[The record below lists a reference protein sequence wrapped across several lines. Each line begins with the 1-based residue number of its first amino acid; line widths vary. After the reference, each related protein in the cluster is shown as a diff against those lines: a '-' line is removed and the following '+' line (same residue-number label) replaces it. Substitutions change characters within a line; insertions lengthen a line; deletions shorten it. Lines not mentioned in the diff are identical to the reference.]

1 VSHYANTHCT
11 PLCHCYYTAAY
22 THTDH
27 TKQQVFEGLKT
38 QGVYTEPGVHARN
51 IATAH
56 SNANTQPKPTVNK
69 AKDPTAAQL
78 PLPPKK
84 DLLVGATLKVELGP
98 LVPCPDPSETVGL
111 LKTAA
116 TCALT
121 SEEAF
126 FCCWMD
132 MCMYCGGAHCPA
144 QGDLLGCRDCGEV
157 FHPWCINVPGSTMDP
172 LARAA
177 WRCPNCKLCEV
188 CCTATKSDDAQL
200 VYCERCDRAYH
211 ARCLTPHFP
220 LSRAASG
227 SFICGQCVECD
238 ACTSAAAGVPLRQ
251 DTTKRQ
257 RELLQQQHGEY
268 AATESPEVAAAA
280 VTSWSRHHRECL
292 DCVTTRESD
301 ARERLAVELQRRKQL
316 LSREKKVALAHYEL
330 HYPYLSNAAIASTA
344 PLRSAAQW
352 DCGNVA
358 AALAGRCPV
367 CEERWDEHDDKMV
380 ECDCCKLW
388 VHAEC
393 SPQAKRMCEEQSRS
407 IKAAVAAGA
416 ARTSAASAAASAAAS
431 DDEELYDD
439 SSSSL
444 GNVQYS
450 SSGRRRSSNSALAGA
465 WEDSTSSALSR
476 AAGVAHNSKDKK
488 AALVQVAAQQVAL
501 EAAAEDFFCTAC
513 LGEKALEERLVYGGS
528 RQQQQQAEQ
537 GDYSIDS
544 DAVSS
549 DSDGAD
555 DFDDVVE
562 AVEQQKRAALDAQQ
576 QQLAVLE
583 RERLEQQQ
591 QKQAQ
596 LLAQQQL
603 QVRINGYSKN
613 YSRSAPL
620 TAAVTDAT
628 AASASVSSSAGKR
641 RAGRPKGSLNAP
653 QPPLP
658 SALEQKLHLGKLQPA
673 MDLAQRV
680 EALQARR
687 LELAERN
694 KLAEEQVVL
703 ARIAAA
709 GSEDPLQKN
718 LRKLR
723 YTVYNATSTTA
734 TSTDTTG
741 TTAYCYYCNW
751 SWREYQRCL

>member
-1 VSHYANTHCT
+1 M
-11 PLCHCYYTAAY
+11 
-22 THTDH
+22 
-27 TKQQVFEGLKT
+27 QQVFEGLKA
-38 QGVYTEPGVHARN
+38 QGVYTEPGVHAKN
-51 IATAH
+51 IATVH
-56 SNANTQPKPTVNK
+56 SNANTQPKPTVK

-78 PLPPKK
+78 PPPPKK
-84 DLLVGATLKVELGP
+84 DLLVGATLKVELGA

-116 TCALT
+116 TSVMT

-132 MCMYCGGAHCPA
+132 LCMYCGAAHCPT

-188 CCTATKSDDAQL
+188 CCTATKTDDAQL

-238 ACTSAAAGVPLRQ
+238 ACTSAAAGAPLRQ

-292 DCVTTRESD
+292 DCVTTREAD

-316 LSREKKVALAHYEL
+316 LSREKRVAQLHYEQ

-358 AALAGRCPV
+358 AALSGRCPV
-367 CEERWDEHDDKMV
+367 CEEVWDEHDDRMV

-393 SPQAKRMCEEQSRS
+393 NPQAKRMVEEQSRS

-416 ARTSAASAAASAAAS
+416 ARTTAAAAAAAAAS
-431 DDEELYDD
+431 DGAASEEDGYYDD
-439 SSSSL
+439 SSSVGSSS
-444 GNVQYS
+444 VQHSSVS
-450 SSGRRRSSNSALAGA
+450 SSGRRRSSNSALASA
-465 WEDSTSSALSR
+465 WEDSTSSALSK
-476 AAGVAHNSKDKK
+476 AAVSANNSKDKK
-488 AALVQVAAQQVAL
+488 AALVQSAAQQVAL
-501 EAAAEDFFCTAC
+501 QAAAEDFFCTAC

-528 RQQQQQAEQ
+528 RQQQQQNEQ
-537 GDYSIDS
+537 GDYCIDS
-544 DAVSS
+544 DAVCS

-562 AVEQQKRAALDAQQ
+562 AVEQQKQAAVEAQQ
-576 QQLAVLE
+576 QLLQQLE

-591 QKQAQ
+591 AKQAQ

-613 YSRSAPL
+613 YSRSVPL
-620 TAAVTDAT
+620 TAAVTAAT
-628 AASASVSSSAGKR
+628 AATAIVSSSVSSSAGRR
-641 RAGRPKGSLNAP
+641 RAGRPRGSLNAP
-653 QPPLP
+653 QAPLP
-658 SALEQKLHLGKLQPA
+658 NALEQKLHLGKLQPA
-673 MDLAQRV
+673 MDLAERV

-687 LELAERN
+687 LELAQRN
-694 KLAEEQVVL
+694 KLKEEQIVL

-709 GSEDPLQKN
+709 GCEDPLQKN

-723 YTVYNATSTTA
+723 
-734 TSTDTTG
+734 
-741 TTAYCYYCNW
+741 
-751 SWREYQRCL
+751 